1 MLRNSVGRIDKIF
14 EKHADSV
21 YRVALSHTS
30 QQADAEDVFQE
41 VFVKLFATNTIFKSD
56 EHIKAWLIRV
66 TINKCRDLYKSA
78 WNRTTVE
85 LTPELA
91 YAPQEPIDMDDAL
104 ARLPLNY
111 RSVIHLFYFEELSI
125 AQIAETLQTNENT
138 IKTWLSRA
146 RKLLKS
152 ILGRSLDYV

>member
-1 MLRNSVGRIDKIF
+1 MNKSTGRIDEIF
-14 EKHADSV
+14 EKHADTV

-41 VFVKLFATNTIFKSD
+41 VFVKLFATGTVFQSD

-66 TINKCRDLYKSA
+66 TINKCRDLHKSA
-78 WNRTTVE
+78 WNKKTVE

-91 YAPQEPIDMDDAL
+91 DVMQEAIDIEDAL
-104 ARLPLNY
+104 ARLPFNY
-111 RSVIHLFYFEELSI
+111 RSVIHLFYFEDMPI
-125 AQIAETLQTNENT
+125 TQIAKTLQSNENT

-146 RKLLKS
+146 RRLLKVD
-152 ILGRSLDYV
+152 LEGGLDCV